1 VNPDDLRIFGSARRF
16 LAIGA
21 NYELMTTG
29 RGLRAGR
36 PGATRELFGAR
47 EPAQG
52 ECDHYRKTP

>member
-1 VNPDDLRIFGSARRF
+1 MVGAPA

-21 NYELMTTG
+21 NDELMTTG

-47 EPAQG
+47 EPAHGAYDQ
-52 ECDHYRKTP
+52 YRKTP